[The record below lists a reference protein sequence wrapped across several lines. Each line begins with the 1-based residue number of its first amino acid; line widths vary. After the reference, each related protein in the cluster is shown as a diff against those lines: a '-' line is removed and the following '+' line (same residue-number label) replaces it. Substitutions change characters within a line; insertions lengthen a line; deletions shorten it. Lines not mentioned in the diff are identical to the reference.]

1 MGKLCSV
8 CLNGVS
14 ADRVAR
20 GGGEVGKSDLG
31 CELSCFGNLGFGV

>member
-1 MGKLCSV
+1 MLCV

-14 ADRVAR
+14 ADRGAR
-20 GGGEVGKSDLG
+20 GGGIVAESYLG